1 MSDTTTATTVTP
13 STRRGL
19 SVRGRLFGL
28 VGTLLALW
36 LLSVAVATYGLLNAR
51 AQSDSIAA
59 NFTASGQA
67 HSAYESW
74 LADDS
79 ASNMYVALASLNDPK
94 QAKLTE
100 DTWQVVAKAHADAVD
115 NLTRIKDS
123 GLTGMDALA
132 TTALTDLAAYDVF
145 TQKVRTDVQAGNVR
159 SGVQVMTVD
168 NLDAS
173 GKLDT
178 SINAVLDSLTAQV
191 ASTQEA
197 ANAAVSRWITVLLI
211 LVLIGLVL
219 AAVIVL
225 KVINSITRPLAD
237 IEAALGSLAE
247 GDLKVRAL
255 VKTNDELGRV
265 ARSLNTAAASQQ
277 ASVAAIGDNAQM
289 LAAAAEELTATSS
302 VMSEAAGSTTSQ
314 AYVVAEQS
322 SGVNEN
328 VQAASVAAEE
338 LTASIAA
345 ISANAWEAARV
356 ASTAVEVAGLTSA
369 IMNKLGA
376 SSADI
381 GNVIKEIKGVA
392 EQTNLLALNATIES
406 ARAGEAG
413 KGFAVVASEVK
424 DLARATANATTD
436 ITAKIQAISDDT
448 LEAIGAIEQISGTI
462 NQINEIQHTIASAV
476 EEQSAAVNEIA
487 RSMSMAAD
495 GSGQI
500 TLSIDGVNT
509 SAQSASSG
517 AAQTGQAANELAQM
531 ASSLEGLV
539 SSFRY

>member
-1 MSDTTTATTVTP
+1 
-13 STRRGL
+13 
-19 SVRGRLFGL
+19 
-28 VGTLLALW
+28 
-36 LLSVAVATYGLLNAR
+36 
-51 AQSDSIAA
+51 
-59 NFTASGQA
+59 
-67 HSAYESW
+67 
-74 LADDS
+74 
-79 ASNMYVALASLNDPK
+79 
-94 QAKLTE
+94 
-100 DTWQVVAKAHADAVD
+100 VD
-115 NLTRIKDS
+115 NLTKIKAS
-123 GLTGMDALA
+123 GLPGMDALA
-132 TTALTDLAAYDVF
+132 TAALTDLAAYDVF
-145 TQKVRTDVQAGNVR
+145 TQRVRTDVQAGIVK

-173 GKLDT
+173 TKLDA
-178 SINAVLDSLTAQV
+178 SINAVLDNLSAQV

-197 ANAAVSRWITVLLI
+197 ANAAVTRWIAVLLV

-265 ARSLNTAAASQQ
+265 ATSLNTAAAAQQ
-277 ASVAAIGDNAQM
+277 ASVAAIGENAQT

-302 VMSEAAGSTTSQ
+302 VMSEAAGATTSQ

-322 SGVNEN
+322 TGVNEN
-328 VQAASVAAEE
+328 VQAACVAAEE

-424 DLARATANATTD
+424 DLARATAAATTD

-539 SSFRY
+539 SSFRC